1 MIAQLWR
8 KVRFPFVLLLATFAL
23 GSLGFRA
30 YYPQET
36 WTNIFFMTA
45 ISLTTVGYGDI
56 LGVQANPAAVWY
68 TILLLFAGMGV
79 VLYCISAF
87 TAVFVESHLSDRM
100 AERRM
105 LRRITHMQDHFII
118 CGAGQTGVHVV
129 REMHASKR
137 AFVVVEGD
145 ERNVEALKRE
155 FEDILVVHGDAT
167 LDATLRA
174 AGVEKASGLIAA
186 LSNDKDNLFL
196 TLTARM
202 LNPTFTIISRGID
215 LSIHAKLKSAGANHV
230 ISPNFIG
237 GMRIAAVALRPEV
250 VTFLD
255 RMLRGKDKSIRV
267 EEVRL
272 PQASRLAGK
281 TLGDAQIFEHTGLQ
295 IIAYSL
301 DGSEESYIYNPGGDT
316 RLNPGGVLL
325 FIGGPEQ
332 RAKLEHLAAAR

>member
-8 KVRFPFVLLLATFAL
+8 KLRFPFFLLLATFTL
-23 GSLGFRA
+23 GSIGYRA
-30 YYPQET
+30 YYPDQT

-100 AERRM
+100 AERRI
-105 LRRITHMQDHFII
+105 LRRITHMQDHFIV

-129 REMHASKR
+129 REMFSSKR
-137 AFVVVEGD
+137 PFVAVEGD
-145 ERNVEALKRE
+145 PRIVESLKRE
-155 FEDILVVHGDAT
+155 FDGILVVQGDAT
-167 LDATLRA
+167 LDETLRA
-174 AGVEKASGLIAA
+174 AGIERAAGLIAA

-267 EEVRL
+267 EEVRI
-272 PQASRLAGK
+272 PERSRLAGK
-281 TLGDAQIFEHTGLQ
+281 TLGEAQIFERTGLQ
-295 IIAYSL
+295 IVAYSL
-301 DGSEESYIYNPGGDT
+301 DGSEDCYVYNPDYDT

-332 RAKLEHLAAAR
+332 RTKLEHLAAAR